1 MSLLDELNSTPI
13 TKEWLLKNGWISCRD
28 YSGGPTDGWY
38 GINLSVTVPRANFD
52 RHQRICV
59 GYKLEANVL
68 NLWNK
73 YSTVTTVEE
82 LDFTISQLCKQEGII
97 YLKPKW
103 TD

>member
-1 MSLLDELNSTPI
+1 MSLLDGLNNTTI
-13 TKEWLLKNGWISCRD
+13 TEEWLLKNGWISCRY

-38 GINLSVTVPRANFD
+38 GINLNAVESHRGFD
-52 RHQRICV
+52 RHVKICV
-59 GYKLEANVL
+59 GYKPGAGIL

-73 YSTVTTVEE
+73 YITITTVEE
-82 LDFTISQLCKQEGII
+82 LDFTISQLCKQEGIK

>member
-13 TKEWLLKNGWISCRD
+13 TKEWLIRNKWIPVAD
-28 YSGGPTDGWY
+28 YSGDPIDGWY
-38 GINLSVTVPRANFD
+38 SINLNAVEPRRGFD
-52 RHQRICV
+52 RYVKICV
-59 GYKLEANVL
+59 SYKPGAGIL

-73 YSTVTTVEE
+73 YSTITTVED
-82 LDFTISQLCKQEGII
+82 LDFTISQLCKQEGIK